1 MELLQVETS
10 NVDNAGI
17 APQQQ
22 NRFLL
27 RQSRAVCLVV
37 VVTMCV
43 SMVLLWPVAPAALG
57 GGNARIAGESLRDPA
72 AIVGGAIGGHK
83 NEPGWQ
89 AFMALP
95 GLLASLPQ
103 RGARIGASAPALRL
117 QPAVRPAAVRMGL
130 LDGLT
135 KGMENLIGAT
145 EATGINIAPS
155 VAAADQTLTWVSGV
169 SEVPDPRHA
178 MEDAWFAGDYDFG
191 VFDGVSG
198 SQKNQFGD
206 LYSFQLSSTVYSMLV
221 QQRQKRGV
229 IDTELALE
237 YAYQALNAGS
247 SLGSTTAT
255 FVTLDTQS
263 EPGFTV
269 LKGSNVGDSGVIVL
283 RQGGADG
290 RPFVAYKTIPQMHF
304 FNCPFQL
311 GGSSPDGPDLA
322 TKIRV
327 PLVSGDIVVLATD
340 GVYDNVYES
349 QIVDLVEATL
359 DEQPNVMA
367 QALVAYARQ
376 VQEDPNAYVP
386 YGVEAAAAG
395 KEWTGGKLDDTL
407 ALVLK
412 FQ

>member
-1 MELLQVETS
+1 
-10 NVDNAGI
+10 
-17 APQQQ
+17 
-22 NRFLL
+22 
-27 RQSRAVCLVV
+27 
-37 VVTMCV
+37 
-43 SMVLLWPVAPAALG
+43 
-57 GGNARIAGESLRDPA
+57 
-72 AIVGGAIGGHK
+72 
-83 NEPGWQ
+83 
-89 AFMALP
+89 
-95 GLLASLPQ
+95 
-103 RGARIGASAPALRL
+103 
-117 QPAVRPAAVRMGL
+117 MGL
-130 LDGLT
+130 FDGLT
-135 KGMENLIGAT
+135 KGMEDLIGAS
-145 EATGINIAPS
+145 EATGPNIAPS
-155 VAAADQTLTWVSGV
+155 VAASDRALSWVTGV

-178 MEDAWFAGDYDFG
+178 MEDAWFAGEYDFG

-206 LYSFQLSSTVYSMLV
+206 LYSFQLSATTQSMMT
-221 QQRQKRGV
+221 QQREKRGTV
-229 IDTELALE
+229 DTELALE

-255 FVTLDTQS
+255 IVTVDTKS
-263 EPGFTV
+263 EPGYTV
-269 LKGSNVGDSGVIVL
+269 LKGSNVGDSGVLVL

-359 DEQPNVMA
+359 DQEPNVIA
-367 QALVAYARQ
+367 QAIVAYSRQ
-376 VQEDPNAYVP
+376 VQEDPAAYVP

-395 KEWTGGKLDDTL
+395 KEWAGGKLDDTC